1 MIFKIYTLISYH
13 YNKFK
18 FILFILMIYLI
29 LILLFNIIINQRP
42 EDYEQEYLNKIKNKL
57 DGAMLTTTDM
67 KFINGMIRK
76 YKPKKILEVGVAS
89 GGSSAI
95 ILNAIQNIE
104 NSHLYSID
112 KLTNA
117 YLNEEK
123 ETGWIVKEKFSNLMN
138 KWTLYTGGITSN
150 FIEKIGGDIDFVFL
164 DTLHRAPGEWLDII
178 QIMPFLKKTNAI
190 VMLHDLKFHLYMKG
204 AFYSSNDHLFTY
216 LKGEKIMPKVPNVI
230 ANIGAVL
237 LDNDQEKHYFDYF
250 FALISTWNYIPNIK
264 EWKFIRNF
272 ISKYY
277 SKELIQIY
285 DSSYEMNKAHKKFL
299 KRKEKKK
306 SGKNRKK
313 KLKKKSDL

>member
-1 MIFKIYTLISYH
+1 
-13 YNKFK
+13 
-18 FILFILMIYLI
+18 MIYLI
-29 LILLFNIIINQRP
+29 LVLFFNIIINQRP

-57 DGAMLTTTDM
+57 DGALLSTIDM

-112 KLTNA
+112 KMIKA
-117 YLNEEK
+117 YNRRNK
-123 ETGWIVKEKFSNLMN
+123 GIGWIVKDNFKNLMK

-150 FIEKIGGDIDFVFL
+150 FIEKIGGDIDLVFI
-164 DTLHRAPGEWLDII
+164 DTVHRAPGEWLDII

-190 VMLHDLKFHLYMKG
+190 VMLHDIRFQFSYRKV
-204 AFYSSNDHLFTY
+204 FYSSNDHLFTY
-216 LKGEKIMPKVPNVI
+216 LKGEKIMPKVPDVI
-230 ANIGAVL
+230 PNIGAVL

-250 FALISTWNYIPNIK
+250 FALTSTWSYIPDIK
-264 EWKFIRNF
+264 EWNFIRNF

-277 SKELIQIY
+277 SKELIEIY
-285 DSSYEMNKAHKKFL
+285 DSSYKMNKNYKEFL
-299 KRKEKKK
+299 KGKKKKK
-306 SGKNRKK
+306 SRKK